1 MMKSVC
7 DTGKMISLNPQNSPS
22 ANIDVC
28 QHLVNVSNVSFI
40 SSQCFLD
47 IYHAT
52 TNNAAHN
59 PNMVKHA

>member
-1 MMKSVC
+1 MMKSAC

-28 QHLVNVSNVSFI
+28 QHLVNVGNVSFI

-52 TNNAAHN
+52 TNNAALN
-59 PNMVKHA
+59 PNMLKHA